1 MRKKILTFKDFDTGD
16 YEISNRGKAKKKDGL
31 LKKIGKTIYK
41 ISTSEE
47 LRWIAG
53 LVLTAYLMS
62 GKNKSTKDDTAQV
75 LSDIKDG
82 RIDHNTL
89 ENARNVV
96 IDAYESMNG
105 ESKNQSSYSSNS
117 YPRRSSRRY

>member
-1 MRKKILTFKDFDTGD
+1 MKKKILAFKNFDTGD

-53 LVLTAYLMS
+53 LVLTAYLMT

-89 ENARNVV
+89 ETARNVV

-105 ESKNQSSYSSNS
+105 DSKNQSSYSSNS